1 VREVDRVKVIAG
13 REVCIGSGNCVL
25 AAPQVFDQDDDVGLV
40 VLLTPEVTPELAT
53 AARDAVAHC
62 PSGALRIV
70 ED

>member
-1 VREVDRVKVIAG
+1 VRVVNRVKVTAD

-25 AAPQVFDQDDDVGLV
+25 AAPQVFDQDEDVGLV
-40 VLLTPEVTPELAT
+40 VLLGPEIASEHAT
-53 AARDAVAHC
+53 AVRDAVAHC